1 VAKALFLH
9 VPTGSRLRPD
19 TPLNQLKLAVARAV
33 IAQVTDRSDWSEL
46 ALLTDT
52 EDLIYNHGRLLR
64 SLGFGDEDYPA
75 CVHDVVPA
83 LLGLREVKEPWD
95 PWSTSDPADPPDA
108 DVYLDNLPVLEEHLD
123 LSAWLAEHEPRL
135 HRLLYARDPAEAV
148 ALDGLTEFATARGL
162 SEISRQL
169 QRLHRDL
176 GDDLSAAVGH
186 AKELVESACKHVL
199 GQTGPGAGAK
209 FPQLVDA
216 ALRAV
221 GRHPGQVDAGDPDAQ
236 LLKQLLGA
244 TTSQLQAIAGLRN
257 RVGTGH
263 GRAGDVVLD
272 PALARLAIG
281 QALTAVTYLLRVHDE
296 ASTRPAAEVATAGT
310 SS

>member
-1 VAKALFLH
+1 VSEPDDLLC
-9 VPTGSRLRPD
+9 VPPGSQLRAD
-19 TPLNQLKLAVARAV
+19 APLGHLKLAVARALE
-33 IAQVTDRSDWSEL
+33 ARMTTPGQWQEL
-46 ALLTDT
+46 ALVVDAGWIL
-52 EDLIYNHGRLLR
+52 NGRLLDAQAHR
-64 SLGFGDEDYPA
+64 DGDYRQLIHEL
-75 CVHDVVPA
+75 VPTV
-83 LLGLREVKEPWD
+83 LGLRYEEDSWGNRSGPFVDRLAE
-95 PWSTSDPADPPDA
+95 
-108 DVYLDNLPVLEEHLD
+108 LEEHLD
-123 LSAWLAEHEPRL
+123 LPSWLAEHAPRL
-135 HRLLYARDPAEAV
+135 HRLLYARDPAEAIAV
-148 ALDGLTEFATARGL
+148 EDVTEMAAAQAL

-199 GQTGPGAGAK
+199 GQTGPGAGGK
-209 FPQLVDA
+209 LPQLVDA

-221 GRHPGQVDAGDPDAQ
+221 DRHPSQVDPGDPDAQ
-236 LLKQLLGA
+236 LLKHLLGGTA
-244 TTSQLQAIAGLRN
+244 RQLEAIAGLRN

-296 ASTRPAAEVATAGT
+296 ASTTPAAEVATATAGA

>member
-1 VAKALFLH
+1 MPESVVLH
-9 VPTGSRLRPD
+9 VPAGSRLRPD
-19 TPLNQLKLAVARAV
+19 APLSQVKLAVAHAV
-33 IAQVTDRSDWSEL
+33 TAQVTDRGKWIEL
-46 ALLTDT
+46 ALRTDT
-52 EDLIYNHGRLLR
+52 EDRIRNHPRLLR
-64 SLGFGDEDYPA
+64 SLAWNDDDYPG

-83 LLGLREVKEPWD
+83 LLGWRQVRAPWNRYGPD
-95 PWSTSDPADPPDA
+95 DPPAA
-108 DVYLDNLPVLEEHLD
+108 DVYLDNLPLLEEYLD
-123 LSAWLAEHEPRL
+123 LPVWLAEHEPRL

-148 ALDGLTEFATARGL
+148 ALENLTELAATRGLT
-162 SEISRQL
+162 EISRQL

-216 ALRAV
+216 ALRSV
-221 GRHPGQVDAGDPDAQ
+221 GRHPAQVDPGDPDAQ

-244 TTSQLQAIAGLRN
+244 TAGQLQAIAGLRN

-272 PALARLAIG
+272 QALAQLAIG

-296 ASTRPAAEVATAGT
+296 AATAPVGGVDPGAAR
-310 SS
+310 